1 MFPLSFF
8 IWKFWHIVFIN
19 ICSGSIIKL
28 GVIWNYF
35 FTDSTRLGPTL
46 EPRRY
51 KPIKVDNW
59 GIFLLSRLQTYF
71 QKKEYTDL
79 TLRFPEKNAQI
90 KVHKL
95 VINACTDYF
104 VKQEE
109 NGLMTDGVYDM
120 PSCFLP
126 ELVAPIIRFM
136 YTGRLDLKS
145 QMFTR

>member
-1 MFPLSFF
+1 M
-8 IWKFWHIVFIN
+8 
-19 ICSGSIIKL
+19 IKL
-28 GVIWNYF
+28 DVIWNYF
-35 FTDSTRLGPTL
+35 FTGSTL

-59 GIFLLSRLQTYF
+59 GIFLLSRLQAYF